1 MRVDD
6 GNAVFKQSQLLY
18 VVESKVTNRDLIC
31 LASKRLNIVWC

>member
-18 VVESKVTNRDLIC
+18 VVESKVT
-31 LASKRLNIVWC
+31 IVTEI